1 MGTGPS
7 PPNPSFGLQGP
18 SSQRGR
24 RLEGRPLW
32 PAAAVYWPAGGGGTI
47 LLGES
52 PGPALQLL
60 PCGRGDLREESLASQ
75 TVLQRWGVGRRP
87 GRSAERRTGGDAGRG
102 RGERTGRGR
111 GGRERRPSRER
122 QEARGPPR
130 SAGTEA
136 DQPASARGLTFPP
149 ASQWAGPAAS
159 AGLPRS
165 LRAARLRPCRR
176 WHGDSSQVCKL
187 VPLSP
192 GQGEP
197 WRLANMTQENVC

>member
-24 RLEGRPLW
+24 RLEARPLW

-52 PGPALQLL
+52 PGPALQPL

-136 DQPASARGLTFPP
+136 APISLPP
-149 ASQWAGPAAS
+149 PAAS
-159 AGLPRS
+159 PS
-165 LRAARLRPCRR
+165 LRPVSGQGQRPAQGSLARSERPACGPAGVGTVTVAKCANLCHCPQARGS
-176 WHGDSSQVCKL
+176 HGDWL
-187 VPLSP
+187 I
-192 GQGEP
+192 
-197 WRLANMTQENVC
+197 

>member
-24 RLEGRPLW
+24 RLEARPLW

-87 GRSAERRTGGDAGRG
+87 GRSAERRKRKGGKDGKGKSWKGKEAEQRKAGGVGPARVG
-102 RGERTGRGR
+102 RH
-111 GGRERRPSRER
+111 GGR
-122 QEARGPPR
+122 
-130 SAGTEA
+130 A

-149 ASQWAGPAAS
+149 VSQWAGPAAS

-165 LRAARLRPCRR
+165 LRAARLRPRRR

>member
-24 RLEGRPLW
+24 RLEARPLW

-111 GGRERRPSRER
+111 GGRERRPEQRK
-122 QEARGPPR
+122 
-130 SAGTEA
+130 AG
-136 DQPASARGLTFPP
+136 G
-149 ASQWAGPAAS
+149 AGPAQVGRQGGRS
-159 AGLPRS
+159 AC
-165 LRAARLRPCRR
+165 LRPRPHLPSGQSVGRASGQRR
-176 WHGDSSQVCKL
+176 APSLAQSG
-187 VPLSP
+187 PLAALP
-192 GQGEP
+192 A
-197 WRLANMTQENVC
+197 LAR